1 MGVVTVN
8 PDVSDAATV
17 LLEGSGHDLGLH
29 ADLPDAHFTLHT
41 AGDDTSAIVGW
52 RQSCNAVVVSIV
64 DGVEKSA

>member
-1 MGVVTVN
+1 MGIVSGD

-17 LLEGSGHDLGLH
+17 LLEGSGHDLGLL

-41 AGDDTSAIVGW
+41 TGDDTSAIVGW